1 LPEAWADCDHQK
13 GGITMDIYEYAMKME
28 KDGEQFYREI
38 ASQTANPGLTKILTM
53 LADAEVKHYKL
64 FENMKKNDK
73 VGMPD
78 SPILND
84 VKNIFIEMREKKQF
98 KVDGSQIDLY
108 KKAQGIEKQTRDFYL
123 DKAEEVVPGQKK
135 IFLKIAEEE
144 KRHYLILE
152 NIIRFVSQ
160 PDIWLENPEWYHLE
174 DY

>member
-1 LPEAWADCDHQK
+1 V
-13 GGITMDIYEYAMKME
+13 DIYEYAMQLE
-28 KDGEQFYREI
+28 KDGENFYREV
-38 ASQTANPGLTKILTM
+38 ASKTGNMGLKTILTM

-64 FENMKKNDK
+64 FQNMKDNNK
-73 VGMPD
+73 VRMPD

-84 VKNIFIEMREKKQF
+84 VKNIFIEMREKKQLETD
-98 KVDGSQIDLY
+98 VSQVELY
-108 KKAQGIEKQTRDFYL
+108 KKAQGIEKQTQDFYL
-123 DKAEEVVPGQKK
+123 DKAGEVVRDQKE

-152 NIIRFVSQ
+152 NIIRFVRQ

>member
-1 LPEAWADCDHQK
+1 
-13 GGITMDIYEYAMKME
+13 MDIYEYAMQLE
-28 KDGEQFYREI
+28 KDGEDFYREV
-38 ASQTANPGLTKILTM
+38 ASRTANKGLRTILTM

-64 FENMKKNDK
+64 FQNMKNNDK
-73 VGMPD
+73 VRMSD

-98 KVDGSQIDLY
+98 EADVSEVELY
-108 KKAQGIEKQTRDFYL
+108 EKAQGIEEQTRDFYL
-123 DKAEEVVPGQKK
+123 AKAEEVAPDQKE

-160 PDIWLENPEWYHLE
+160 PNIWLENPEWYHLE

>member
-1 LPEAWADCDHQK
+1 
-13 GGITMDIYEYAMKME
+13 MDIYEYAMQLE
-28 KDGEQFYREI
+28 KDGENLYREV
-38 ASQTANPGLTKILTM
+38 ASKTANKGLKTILTM
-53 LADAEVKHYKL
+53 LADAEVRHYRL
-64 FENMKKNDK
+64 FENMKNNDK
-73 VGMPD
+73 VQMYD

-98 KVDGSQIDLY
+98 ETDVSELELY
-108 KKAQGIEKQTRDFYL
+108 KKAQGIEKLTRDFYL
-123 DKAEEVVPGQKK
+123 DKAKEVVPEQKE

-144 KRHYLILE
+144 KRHYLVLE

>member
-1 LPEAWADCDHQK
+1 V
-13 GGITMDIYEYAMKME
+13 DIYEYAMQLE
-28 KDGEQFYREI
+28 KDGENFYREV
-38 ASQTANPGLTKILTM
+38 ASKTVNRGLKTILMM
-53 LADAEVKHYKL
+53 LADAEVRHYRL
-64 FENMKKNDK
+64 FENMKNNDK

-98 KVDGSQIDLY
+98 ETDVSQIELY

-123 DKAEEVVPGQKK
+123 DKAKGVVPDQKE

-160 PDIWLENPEWYHLE
+160 PDIWLEDPEWYHLE

>member
-1 LPEAWADCDHQK
+1 
-13 GGITMDIYEYAMKME
+13 MDIYEYAMQME
-28 KDGEQFYREI
+28 KDGESLYREV
-38 ASQTANPGLTKILTM
+38 ASKTGNGGLKTILTM
-53 LADAEVKHYKL
+53 LADAEVKHYRL
-64 FENMKKNDK
+64 FQNMKKNDK

-84 VKNIFIEMREKKQF
+84 VKNVFIQMREKKQF
-98 KVDGSQIDLY
+98 EADASQIELY
-108 KKAQGIEKQTRDFYL
+108 KKAQDIEKQSRDFYL
-123 DKAEEVVPGQKK
+123 DKAEEVVPEQKK

>member
-1 LPEAWADCDHQK
+1 MQL
-13 GGITMDIYEYAMKME
+13 E
-28 KDGEQFYREI
+28 KDGENFYREV
-38 ASQTANPGLTKILTM
+38 ASKTGNRGLKTILTM
-53 LADAEVKHYKL
+53 LADAEVRHYRL

-73 VGMPD
+73 VLMTD

-84 VKNIFIEMREKKQF
+84 VRNVFIEMREKKQF
-98 KVDGSQIDLY
+98 ETDVSQIELY

-123 DKAEEVVPGQKK
+123 DKAGEVVPEQKK

-152 NIIRFVSQ
+152 NIIRFVGQ
-160 PDIWLENPEWYHLE
+160 PDVWLENPEWYHLE